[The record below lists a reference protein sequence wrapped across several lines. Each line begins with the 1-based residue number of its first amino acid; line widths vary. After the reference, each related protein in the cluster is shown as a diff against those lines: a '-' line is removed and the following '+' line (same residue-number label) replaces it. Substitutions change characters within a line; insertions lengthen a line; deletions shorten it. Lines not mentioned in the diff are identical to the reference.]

1 MCITNKHNH
10 LWPCLF
16 FRYIC
21 SQNCSNIIISNK
33 DKMFIYR
40 SSGGNIKSIT
50 ISVKNTGQYGGFKY
64 SPFII
69 FGGEVFLTGIF
80 KKKNSE
86 NAVGNI
92 NVEYVNGDLDEK
104 VVFSNLPLFS
114 NIIIIAYNENN
125 ATWIVNEE

>member
-1 MCITNKHNH
+1 MT
-10 LWPCLF
+10 
-16 FRYIC
+16 
-21 SQNCSNIIISNK
+21 NK

-80 KKKNSE
+80 KKKIPKTLLE
-86 NAVGNI
+86 I
-92 NVEYVNGDLDEK
+92 
-104 VVFSNLPLFS
+104 
-114 NIIIIAYNENN
+114 
-125 ATWIVNEE
+125 